1 MTEARSLLV
10 GAIASLTKVPLILV
24 DGSNVAHGGERT
36 PLIDNLDVVLSTLA
50 THPLRVLTMIDASL
64 RHRIDRPQELETRIE
79 FGRVV
84 QAPAGRAVDDFLMQL
99 ARKKQSEGECVYILT
114 NDRFP
119 EKDGGRTV
127 QRIAFLIV
135 TIDEHKEVLFSP
147 SIESLSAHTTES
159 GK

>member
-1 MTEARSLLV
+1 
-10 GAIASLTKVPLILV
+10 
-24 DGSNVAHGGERT
+24 
-36 PLIDNLDVVLSTLA
+36 
-50 THPLRVLTMIDASL
+50 MIDASL
-64 RHRIDRPQELETRIE
+64 RHRIDRPQELETRID

-99 ARKKQSEGECVYILT
+99 ARKKQSEGDRVYILT

-119 EKDGGRTV
+119 EKDGARTI

-147 SIESLSAHTTES
+147 SIDSLSGPAAQS
-159 GK
+159 GN